1 MFAKAFRVK
10 SNTAIKGS
18 DRRKLR
24 NDVAATFPT
33 LTSEQLSEIVPNK
46 EELNII
52 KLYAHK
58 GDALTVYAN
67 GRIPVLFEIE
77 KRLYPTVYTLWS
89 HPHLLP
95 AFSTWP
101 PVLHKLAGGADLMLP
116 GVVVPSY
123 GLPQVDRGTLC
134 AITLVGNSAPVAI
147 GIATMSTA
155 EMVAAGMKGKG
166 FTVLHTYMDHLWE
179 FGDKSCPPTIVPLEA
194 ESSEMMDAE
203 EEKQEAGEGEGKSQE
218 NSHPIDPC
226 LQTGIRNL
234 NMEDAIQS
242 VDMTEKEEPNENGA
256 AETTEEDNL
265 DVPQE
270 VEDSRSP
277 QEQMDALLHQCFFH
291 ALKCKVK
298 KSELPLL
305 TSTFLRNY
313 MFACCPQGQQLDIK
327 KSSYKKF
334 SKFLQSMQQQ
344 NILQV
349 KELNKGVESI
359 VNVDWRHDSIRSFVV
374 PIEIAASE
382 LSVQDSRSGDGEQPY
397 HCPEIIPLYGISSKM
412 APLFQESGYKKGDT
426 LSSSEVRNAVIN
438 YVKFNEL
445 VDETNKNFIKV
456 DPILCDCLLD
466 KSEQDEISK
475 LTWDNLLSRCL
486 DKLQPFHQVTFFGH
500 DPIVRKGN
508 NDPIDIN
515 IAQRSCNKK
524 VTIIKNLELYG
535 LDPQAVANFL
545 QLKVQASAT
554 VTTLPGA
561 KDRAQVQVQ
570 GNQIHHLAKLLVEDY
585 QIPRKY
591 IKGLEM
597 APKMGRKK

>member
-67 GRIPVLFEIE
+67 GRIPVLFEME

-147 GIATMSTA
+147 GIATMSSA

-194 ESSEMMDAE
+194 EPSEMMDAE
-203 EEKQEAGEGEGKSQE
+203 EEEQEAGEGEGKSQE

-270 VEDSRSP
+270 AEDSRSP

-359 VNVDWRHDSIRSFVV
+359 VNVDWRHESIRSFVV

-397 HCPEIIPLYGISSKM
+397 HCPEITPLYGISSRM
-412 APLFQESGYKKGDT
+412 APLFQESGY
-426 LSSSEVRNAVIN
+426 
-438 YVKFNEL
+438 
-445 VDETNKNFIKV
+445 NFIKV